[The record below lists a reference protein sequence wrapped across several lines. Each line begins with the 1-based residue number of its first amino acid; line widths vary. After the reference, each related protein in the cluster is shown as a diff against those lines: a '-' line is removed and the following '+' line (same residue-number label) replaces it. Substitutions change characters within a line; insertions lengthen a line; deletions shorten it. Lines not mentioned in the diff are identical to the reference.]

1 MLRNLLVA
9 LILTALAVAIYAL
22 VVIQAAIPSPQRT
35 AALVAWGLSF
45 GMLFLPG
52 NPDLLLWP
60 SERLKHPLTLGAP
73 ALILLVPY
81 LVLTLFSGQFTWWGL
96 LGGLLV
102 LALPTAAAVVNGPQ
116 AATGLTPLDGAV
128 ILFLGA
134 VMTWGWWPGAV
145 YPGWAAVTGQPVVAF
160 VPLVI
165 ALTAYLMGVVRRTTD
180 FGYHWRLSREDG
192 EWLATV
198 FVATLALALPLGF
211 ASGAM
216 TLGVKKWVNMLP
228 IEQYKPGDVF
238 ITNDPWLLA
247 GHLNDVC
254 VMSPMFY
261 KDKVVGFTA
270 CVFHHSD
277 IGGRVSSDNHD
288 VFEDGLLIPPVK
300 LYDGVE
306 VCQSVMD
313 FIQWNVRTPEEVIG
327 DIRSQIAANYVC
339 TQKVVELLQDA
350 GLDNFDILGISYYY
364 IWSEVPLAN
373 VSNYVSVLKRDYGK
387 EVMVMETAYP
397 WTTANADTYGN
408 IIDTAKLI
416 PEYPPSIEGQYQYLV
431 TLTQEIIDGGGK
443 GIFYWEPG
451 WITSSMV
458 TQWGTGSAWD
468 CNALYDF
475 NGNVIKG
482 MDFMTYPYSF

>member
-116 AATGLTPLDGAV
+116 EATGLTPLDGAV

-216 TLGVKKWVNMLP
+216 TLGVPSLSPTRLLGQIARCFFVVALP
-228 IEQYKPGDVF
+228 PALLFQGVAQKLVERRLGGKPWS
-238 ITNDPWLLA
+238 PWAALAVGAVLFAASQSLTLGLRHLGELGMMAAVGLCCGYVYLRTRKVAVVALLY
-247 GHLNDVC
+247 GLFLLVWW
-254 VMSPMFY
+254 
-261 KDKVVGFTA
+261 
-270 CVFHHSD
+270 
-277 IGGRVSSDNHD
+277 
-288 VFEDGLLIPPVK
+288 GLLS
-300 LYDGVE
+300 G
-306 VCQSVMD
+306 
-313 FIQWNVRTPEEVIG
+313 RG
-327 DIRSQIAANYVC
+327 
-339 TQKVVELLQDA
+339 
-350 GLDNFDILGISYYY
+350 
-364 IWSEVPLAN
+364 
-373 VSNYVSVLKRDYGK
+373 
-387 EVMVMETAYP
+387 
-397 WTTANADTYGN
+397 
-408 IIDTAKLI
+408 
-416 PEYPPSIEGQYQYLV
+416 
-431 TLTQEIIDGGGK
+431 
-443 GIFYWEPG
+443 
-451 WITSSMV
+451 
-458 TQWGTGSAWD
+458 
-468 CNALYDF
+468 
-475 NGNVIKG
+475 
-482 MDFMTYPYSF
+482 